1 MKPSQKVRERQGGSF
16 PPLSPMITLFFDAT
30 PLALW
35 EEADI
40 HKTGIG
46 RMATRTLHALLQR
59 ADIRVFLVC
68 PSGKEAFVL
77 SFLEKNA
84 WTSGAELAFS
94 LPEKDNV
101 FWTTSMLALL
111 KNAARKFLAPMPS
124 TMQAAVKRLAGVR
137 PFAPYEKTDRAL
149 REAVISRIPTE
160 GCAVWFSCFHP
171 IPDAIANIQGL
182 QRHVVIH
189 DIIPLRLADKH
200 PFSGPCRDLMEQ
212 HLKKADVIWA
222 NSEFTRR
229 DFLDYFPDAP
239 EKKVQVALHGGGEH
253 FQPVGQEETAASL
266 APCGLP
272 AGCPYFL
279 SLATL
284 EPRKGLLDV
293 IRAFN
298 EIAQRDDRVHLILVG
313 QKGWDYQ
320 RILRECSHNERIHM
334 PGFLPDASVSG
345 LLSGCLGF
353 LYMSEYEGFGL
364 PVVEAMSCG
373 APVIAAK
380 ATSLIEVGADAV
392 LFVDPGDIRAL
403 AKAMARLHGS
413 PALRNALREKGLMR
427 AMRFTWDNFAATIV
441 TGMETP
447 SSPQEGGTVAT
458 AHTPQ

>member
-1 MKPSQKVRERQGGSF
+1 
-16 PPLSPMITLFFDAT
+16 MITLFFDAT

-46 RMATRTLHALLQR
+46 RMATQTLHALLQR
-59 ADIRVFLVC
+59 ADVRVFLVC
-68 PSGKEAFVL
+68 PCGKEDFVL
-77 SFLEKNA
+77 RFLAKNA
-84 WTSGAELAFS
+84 WASGAELAFS
-94 LPEKDNV
+94 PPEQNHAS
-101 FWTTSMLALL
+101 WTTSAVALL
-111 KNAARKFLAPMPS
+111 KNVARKFLAPMPS

-137 PFAPYEKTDRAL
+137 PFAPYEKPDRAL
-149 REAVISRIPTE
+149 REAVISRMPTE
-160 GCAVWFSCFHP
+160 GCAAWFSCFHP
-171 IPDAIANIQGL
+171 IPDCAFTINGL
-182 QRHVVIH
+182 QCHVVIH

-200 PFSGPCRDLMEQ
+200 PFSGPCRELMAQ

-229 DFLDYFPDAP
+229 DFLDYFPNAP
-239 EKKVQVALHGGGEH
+239 EKIVQVALHGGGEH

-266 APCGLP
+266 AACGLP
-272 AGCPYFL
+272 ADCLYYL

-298 EIAQRDDRVHLILVG
+298 AIAPRDDRVHLILVG

-320 RILRECSHNERIHM
+320 RILRECSHNERIHI

-392 LFVDPGDIRAL
+392 LFVAPGDIRAL
-403 AKAMARLHGS
+403 VKAMARLHDS
-413 PALRNALREKGLMR
+413 PALRDTLREKGLMR
-427 AMRFTWDNFAATIV
+427 SRRFTWDNFAATIV
-441 TGMETP
+441 TGMKTP
-447 SSPQEGGTVAT
+447 PSPQEGGTVAT
-458 AHTPQ
+458 AHSPQ